1 MKKLKLLGVW
11 ALCISIASAY
21 AAGGGA
27 IVADPGAMNGK
38 HFDPKGKYP
47 SSYTIKLQEMA
58 RKSLPFED
66 TTDFEEAKKGFIAAP
81 PYKLI

>member
-66 TTDFEEAKKGFIAAP
+66 TTVN
-81 PYKLI
+81 